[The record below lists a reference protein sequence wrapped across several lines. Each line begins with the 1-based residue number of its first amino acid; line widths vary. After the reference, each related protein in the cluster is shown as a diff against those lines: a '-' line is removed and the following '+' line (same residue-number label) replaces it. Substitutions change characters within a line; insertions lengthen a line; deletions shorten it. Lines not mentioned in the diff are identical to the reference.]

1 MEVKTSC
8 ISKGQQH
15 SATTEASRIFQ
26 SVSLLLGS
34 IGFEREEIR
43 RCHFLLAAALSCS
56 PTLMTAARLQN
67 CIFLTSMSSQLQTL
81 TLLTL
86 RHMTAKC
93 HEISFITP
101 GLHWHK
107 WWHQVHNNNNK
118 MYFLLLPKK
127 CIASSRNI
135 IGTEFEDTLGNH
147 WETKSSISSGMWVD
161 NCLSVSHPFKWHC
174 FYNILVPDSLK
185 NWLVT

>member
-1 MEVKTSC
+1 MKGSTRNESNARRGSESNEPLWFNQNSKVEVKTSC
-8 ISKGQQH
+8 ISTGQQH

-43 RCHFLLAAALSCS
+43 RCHFLLAVALSCS

-107 WWHQVHNNNNK
+107 
-118 MYFLLLPKK
+118 
-127 CIASSRNI
+127 
-135 IGTEFEDTLGNH
+135 
-147 WETKSSISSGMWVD
+147 
-161 NCLSVSHPFKWHC
+161 
-174 FYNILVPDSLK
+174 
-185 NWLVT
+185 